1 MSNSTSFLISDNN
14 DTDNNDTDNNDT
26 DNNDTDS
33 KTDSTSFLTTD
44 SDSIND
50 CCSTDKKDK
59 KSKFFA
65 QPPAWFIFLKTF
77 ILSLLIIIPIIIVN
91 ANIIYFLNV
100 EENIINK
107 WFPSD
112 CKKYPFGN
120 GIINSCE
127 NMEKEVC
134 IPMRGGSGET
144 YGTLDKLFIGPQNP
158 TEPAFPYKYY
168 SKKYKDVIVNY
179 FSWLIR
185 ALAKSNVN
193 INHAISSLLTNE
205 TLRKCPSA
213 VLLFLG
219 SIILLL
225 LPFVFGY
232 SVIGNIF
239 NQVTG
244 FMDTGLVTKLVIF
257 ITVITGGVF
266 MLNLMLGFTSMA
278 SLFAKLVFGPI
289 LVDRE
294 RVLRGIAKE
303 RHIIAFLVGAA
314 FVIAFAKTPFNKDL
328 PSGWIKGILIG
339 LYIFF
344 LLITILIRIVED
356 IL

>member
-1 MSNSTSFLISDNN
+1 MSNSTSFLISDTDN
-14 DTDNNDTDNNDT
+14 DTDNIKNDTDNTNKET
-26 DNNDTDS
+26 KN
-33 KTDSTSFLTTD
+33 
-44 SDSIND
+44 
-50 CCSTDKKDK
+50 
-59 KSKFFA
+59 KFFA

-77 ILSLLIIIPIIIVN
+77 ILSLIIIIPIIILN
-91 ANIIYFLNV
+91 ANIIYFLNA

-158 TEPAFPYKYY
+158 SEPAFPYKYY
-168 SKKYKDVIVNY
+168 SKKYKDVIINY

-232 SVIGNIF
+232 SVLGNIF

-244 FMDTGLVTKLVIF
+244 FMRTGLVTKLVIF

-266 MLNLMLGFTSMA
+266 ILDLMLGFTSMA
-278 SLFAKLVFGPI
+278 SLFTKLVFGPI

-294 RVLRGIAKE
+294 RLLRGIAKE

-314 FVIAFAKTPFNKDL
+314 FVIALVNTPFNKDL
-328 PSGWIKGILIG
+328 PSGWIKGIVIG
-339 LYIFF
+339 LYVFF
-344 LLITILIRIVED
+344 LLITLLIRISKD
-356 IL
+356 I